1 MVFCWLTGHS
11 CSLLDNARCLS
22 FDNYRCRVLRQE
34 IDSREY
40 FAEVRFAESYGRAA
54 VLQPFADKR
63 GRLVAQCG
71 QTESERRR
79 QSVWAEFKT
88 SGDLGGK
95 YDPKQVLNQFT
106 ELNGAVGN

>member
-1 MVFCWLTGHS
+1 MRILGFLLVCWLFIA
-11 CSLLDNARCLS
+11 LRDNDRYHL
-22 FDNYRCRVLRQE
+22 FDNDRCRVLRQE

-40 FAEVRFAESYGRAA
+40 FAELRFAESYGRAA

-88 SGDLGGK
+88 SGI
-95 YDPKQVLNQFT
+95 
-106 ELNGAVGN
+106 